1 MIREAI
7 ARLVAGEDLT
17 PEEAEGALHAIMA
30 GEASGA
36 QTGAFLAALAAK
48 GATVAE
54 VAGCA
59 RAMRRHATP
68 VSPSRRPL
76 VDTAG
81 TGGDGSGT
89 FNISTAAA
97 FVMAGAGAVVAKH
110 GNRSATSRCGS
121 ADVLEAL
128 GVRLDLPSERIAAA
142 IDQVGI
148 GFLFAQSLHGAMRH
162 VGPARREIGV
172 PTVFNLLGPLT
183 NPAGAERQV
192 VGVAR
197 PDLVPLVAGALMDLG
212 TERSLVIHGAG
223 GVDEATL
230 AGPVL
235 VTDVEGGR
243 SRTYEVDPGTLG
255 LGAAPLSALGGGD
268 PAENARIFTNIL
280 EGETGPRRDA
290 VLFNASLGLMAAG
303 VARNPGEGVEAAR
316 QAIDSGRALSAL
328 RTLVAF
334 GRETP
339 A

>member
-1 MIREAI
+1 MITEAI
-7 ARLVAGEDLT
+7 ARLVAGEDLA
-17 PEEAEGALHAIMA
+17 PEEAEGALDAIMA
-30 GEASGA
+30 GETTQA

-48 GATVAE
+48 GATVSE

-59 RAMRRHATP
+59 RAMRRHATE
-68 VSPSRRPL
+68 VRPSRRPL

-81 TGGDGSGT
+81 TGGDGRGT

-128 GVRLDLPSERIAAA
+128 GVTLDLSAERIAAA

-183 NPAGAERQV
+183 NPASAERQV

-197 PDLVPLVAGALMDLG
+197 PAMVPLVAGALMELG

-223 GVDEATL
+223 GADEATL
-230 AGPVL
+230 EGPVE
-235 VTDVEGGR
+235 VTDVEGMTC
-243 SRTYEVDPGTLG
+243 RTYQVDPSSLG
-255 LGAAPLSALGGGD
+255 LASAPLAALKGGD
-268 PAENARIFTNIL
+268 PPENARIFTDVL
-280 EGETGPRRDA
+280 AGERGPRRDA
-290 VLFNASLGLMAAG
+290 VLFNASLGLVAAG
-303 VARNPGEGVEAAR
+303 LARDPKEGVEAAR
-316 QAIDSGRALSAL
+316 DAIDSGRAMDAL
-328 RTLVAF
+328 KGLVAF
-334 GRETP
+334 KRED